1 MAEVDAQQK
10 ASDAC
15 GGRVSHERGGGGRGD
30 RMCQD
35 QSIVHAGLL
44 FSPVPPPRYFSF
56 SSTFLFFSFITVF
69 LVIAFLQSIVTTSNL
84 NLNHVLPRET
94 RDLMLVTCIDLYFT
108 SVIIFGSSSFDL
120 CNIVVLLFV
129 TDV

>member
-35 QSIVHAGLL
+35 QSIVHAGILL
-44 FSPVPPPRYFSF
+44 FSPAPPPRYFSF
-56 SSTFLFFSFITVF
+56 SSTFVFFSFITVF
-69 LVIAFLQSIVTTSNL
+69 LLIAFLQSIVPTSNL
-84 NLNHVLPRET
+84 TLNHIFPKKIRN
-94 RDLMLVTCIDLYFT
+94 LMLVT
-108 SVIIFGSSSFDL
+108 
-120 CNIVVLLFV
+120 
-129 TDV
+129 